1 MKTYKLEDI
10 FGFAVEV
17 EEQGQR
23 FYEAASADAKTDE
36 EKDLFAYLSK
46 AETKHAKRFLK
57 FQASYARKGGA
68 VTADAHFSA
77 LLDTLMRGMIF
88 PDRAKLREAIGQRD
102 RNPLLSLIRIA
113 MEVEAN
119 SVMFYQEM
127 SSLLA
132 EAEAKEALAKIVK
145 EEQGHLIKLKQ
156 RRLEVDPYYAA
167 LKYGSWF

>member
-1 MKTYKLEDI
+1 
-10 FGFAVEV
+10 
-17 EEQGQR
+17 
-23 FYEAASADAKTDE
+23 
-36 EKDLFAYLSK
+36 
-46 AETKHAKRFLK
+46 
-57 FQASYARKGGA
+57 
-68 VTADAHFSA
+68 
-77 LLDTLMRGMIF
+77 MRGMIF

-156 RRLEVDPYYAA
+156 RRLELDPYYAA